1 MSTTAENFEI
11 KIVNH
16 IDDIDITTINHL
28 LFELTGRKYAITT
41 DDLQKMLDDSNSQL
55 FIAAVDGKIVGMASL
70 GTYLAPTGRKAWIE
84 DVVVLPQMQGQGIG
98 RKLIEHIIDFV
109 NHHMAPCSLMLTSHP
124 SRIAANGLYRNVG
137 FEQRITNVYKMAI
150 EE

>member
-1 MSTTAENFEI
+1 MDATTENLTI
-11 KIVNH
+11 KIASH
-16 IDDIDITTINHL
+16 ISDIDIFTINHL
-28 LFELTGRKYAITT
+28 LHELTGCKHAITT
-41 DDLQKMLDDSNSQL
+41 YDIQKMLDDSNSQL

-70 GTYLAPTGRKAWIE
+70 GTYLAPTGRKVWIE

>member
-28 LFELTGRKYAITT
+28 LFELTGREYAITT
-41 DDLQKMLDDSNSQL
+41 DDLQKMLDDRNSLL

>member
-1 MSTTAENFEI
+1 MDATTENLTI
-11 KIVNH
+11 KIASH
-16 IDDIDITTINHL
+16 ISDIDIFTINHL
-28 LFELTGRKYAITT
+28 LHELTGCKHALTT
-41 DDLQKMLDDSNSQL
+41 YDIQKILDDSNSQL

-109 NHHMAPCSLMLTSHP
+109 NHHMAPCSLVLTSRP
-124 SRIAANGLYRNVG
+124 SRIAANGLYRRVG

>member
-1 MSTTAENFEI
+1 MNTTAENFEI

-16 IDDIDITTINHL
+16 IDEIDITTINHL
-28 LFELTGRKYAITT
+28 LCELTGREYAITT
-41 DDLQKMLDDSNSQL
+41 DDLQKMLDDRNSQL
-55 FIAAVDGKIVGMASL
+55 FIATADNKTIGMASL
-70 GTYLAPTGRKAWIE
+70 GTYLAPTGHKAWIE

-109 NHHMAPCSLMLTSHP
+109 NHHMTPCSLMLTSHP
-124 SRIAANGLYRNVG
+124 SRIAANGLYRSVG
-137 FEQRITNVYKMAI
+137 FEQRNTNVYKMAI